1 MEIEELEKKMEMMNV
16 EIESLIVSLDII
28 REVVECLDKIVVV
41 IYKIYN
47 NIKKVI
53 DE

>member
-28 REVVECLDKIVVV
+28 REVVEGLDKIGVV